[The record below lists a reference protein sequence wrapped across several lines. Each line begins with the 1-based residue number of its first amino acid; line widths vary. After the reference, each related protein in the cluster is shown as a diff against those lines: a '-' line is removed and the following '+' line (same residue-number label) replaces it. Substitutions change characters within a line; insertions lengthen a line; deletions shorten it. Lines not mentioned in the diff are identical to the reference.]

1 LVTYAMAPLKKRAF
15 VLGNFVQ
22 ACCWQVPRLPLPGET
37 LVATGLHIEAGGKG
51 LNVAVCLQRLGLQVD
66 TLIGCGNDAAGDQL
80 LALLQREGIST
91 QHVHRLA
98 GASGCGSGW
107 IGADGHNAIAV
118 YPGANLLLTAGHARQ
133 AAADIAQAQLVYGQF
148 ETSMVAVET
157 AFAIAQAH
165 HVPTVLNPSP
175 WQPPSTALRSY
186 THTLIVNETE
196 AQALLVLPAPLA
208 GDAAQCARRV
218 QTQLP
223 ALWAAWPALQQ
234 LVVTLGA
241 QGCLAW
247 TRAAPMKAP
256 VAVQADVH
264 VEVAAVAPAV
274 LAPAAVTPTLV
285 PPTLAPPSL
294 APSTAAC
301 WYAPAHTITATDT
314 VGAGDAF
321 ASGYCAALMAGH
333 AVPTAL
339 QWGNACGAQVASCVG
354 VLDAL
359 PGADTLQQWL
369 AQADAPQVVL
379 MALL

>member
-1 LVTYAMAPLKKRAF
+1 
-15 VLGNFVQ
+15 
-22 ACCWQVPRLPLPGET
+22 
-37 LVATGLHIEAGGKG
+37 
-51 LNVAVCLQRLGLQVD
+51 
-66 TLIGCGNDAAGDQL
+66 
-80 LALLQREGIST
+80 
-91 QHVHRLA
+91 
-98 GASGCGSGW
+98 
-107 IGADGHNAIAV
+107 
-118 YPGANLLLTAGHARQ
+118 
-133 AAADIAQAQLVYGQF
+133 
-148 ETSMVAVET
+148 
-157 AFAIAQAH
+157 
-165 HVPTVLNPSP
+165 
-175 WQPPSTALRSY
+175 
-186 THTLIVNETE
+186 LIVNETE
-196 AQALLVLPAPLA
+196 AQALLALPAPLA

-247 TRAAPMKAP
+247 TRVAPMKAP

-274 LAPAAVTPTLV
+274 LAPAAVTPTVAPPTL
-285 PPTLAPPSL
+285 PTPTLAPPSL
-294 APSTAAC
+294 APAATAC
-301 WYAPAHTITATDT
+301 WYAPAHTITAADT

-339 QWGNACGAQVASCVG
+339 LWGNACGAQVASSVG

-359 PGADTLQQWL
+359 PGAATLQQWL